1 MDTAPPNFDDARRSD
16 ESTAQRGR
24 LYRAYEGVLMGLN
37 SIGTVWIFVL
47 MFLIC
52 ADVIARSGFNHPIDG
67 VTDISAFS
75 IIGIVFLQIGATV
88 HTGRMTKGDVLLEI
102 ITKRSERWGAV
113 VESVFLFVGAAMFAL
128 IVHASWLPFTRSFGR
143 NEFFGVEGVFTFPTW
158 PIRLIIVVGAAA
170 VTLAYLVQITDLLRK
185 AIGNGGGVR

>member
-1 MDTAPPNFDDARRSD
+1 METAPPQFDDDGRARS
-16 ESTAQRGR
+16 EPRGL
-24 LYRAYEGVLMGLN
+24 LYRSYEGVLMGLN
-37 SIGTVWIFVL
+37 SIGTVWIFIL

-102 ITKRSERWGAV
+102 ITRHSKKWGAV
-113 VESVFLFVGAAMFAL
+113 FESVFLFVGAAMFAL
-128 IVHASWLPFTRSFGR
+128 VVNASWLPFTRAYR
-143 NEFFGVEGVFTFPTW
+143 KAEFFGVEGVFTFPTW
-158 PIRLIIVVGAAA
+158 PVRLIIVVGAAA
-170 VTLAYLVQITDLLRK
+170 VVIAYLVQISDILRK
-185 AIGNGGGVR
+185 AFANQGAAR

>member
-1 MDTAPPNFDDARRSD
+1 MDTAPPDFDDAGQSN
-16 ESTAQRGR
+16 AQRGW

-102 ITKRSERWGAV
+102 ITRRSKQWGAV
-113 VESVFLFVGAAMFAL
+113 FESLFLLVGAAMFAL
-128 IVHASWLPFTRSFGR
+128 IVHASWLPFTRAYRRS
-143 NEFFGVEGVFTFPTW
+143 EFFGVEGVFTFPTW

-170 VTLAYLVQITDLLRK
+170 VVIAYLVQISEILRK
-185 AIGNGGGVR
+185 AFTTAEAAR

>member
-1 MDTAPPNFDDARRSD
+1 METAPPQFDDAGRNDALTERR
-16 ESTAQRGR
+16 GW

-88 HTGRMTKGDVLLEI
+88 HTGRMTKGDVLLAI
-102 ITKRSERWGAV
+102 ITKRSIRWGAV
-113 VESVFLFVGAAMFAL
+113 VESFFLLVGAAMFAF
-128 IVHASWLPFTRSFGR
+128 IVNASWLPLTRSFGR
-143 NEFFGVEGVFTFPTW
+143 KEFFGVEGVFTFPTW

-170 VTLAYLVQITDLLRK
+170 VTIAYLVQVGDLLRK
-185 AIGNGGGVR
+185 AFASGEGAR

>member
-1 MDTAPPNFDDARRSD
+1 MDTAPPQFDDDGRAITSEAR
-16 ESTAQRGR
+16 GW

-102 ITKRSERWGAV
+102 ITRHSKRWAAV
-113 VESVFLFVGAAMFAL
+113 FESLFLFVGAAMFGL
-128 IVHASWLPFTRSFGR
+128 IVSASWLPFTRSYR
-143 NEFFGVEGVFTFPTW
+143 KSEFFGVEGVFTFPTW
-158 PIRLIIVVGAAA
+158 PVRLIIVVGAVA
-170 VTLAYLVQITDLLRK
+170 VVIAYVVQIADILRK
-185 AIGNGGGVR
+185 AFTNVEQAR

>member
-1 MDTAPPNFDDARRSD
+1 
-16 ESTAQRGR
+16 
-24 LYRAYEGVLMGLN
+24 MGLN

-102 ITKRSERWGAV
+102 ITRHSKQWGALF
-113 VESVFLFVGAAMFAL
+113 ESLFLLVGAAMFAL
-128 IVHASWLPFTRSFGR
+128 IVHASWRPFTRAFGR

-158 PIRLIIVVGAAA
+158 PVRLIIVVGAAA
-170 VTLAYLVQITDLLRK
+170 VVIAYVVQVSDILRR
-185 AIGNGGGVR
+185 AFNNSRGAR